1 METWQAILTSAGISA
16 LAVFSVY
23 VLTRRDRK
31 SEARLEAKSEMD
43 RWVGKVD
50 ATLDHI
56 KSDISKIQEAVQKI
70 FLKLE
75 KVDDSGSP
83 RVLTDLGKKV
93 SREIDA
99 VQWAERLCRSG
110 QLRKEVEG
118 KTDYQLQEFCF
129 DFVHKRLNPDDN
141 ERTKLE
147 SCAYENGLEVSSVR
161 RVLGIELRDKLMEI
175 VKGNPQ

>member
-1 METWQAILTSAGISA
+1 METWQAILISAGISA

-23 VLTRRDRK
+23 LLTRKDQK
-31 SEARLEAKSEMD
+31 SESKSEMD

-93 SREIDA
+93 SREINA
-99 VQWAERLCRSG
+99 AQWAERLCRSG

-118 KTDYQLQEFCF
+118 KTDYQIQEFCF
-129 DFVHKRLNPDDN
+129 DFVHNRLNPDDN
-141 ERTKLE
+141 EQRTLE
-147 SCAYENGLEVSSVR
+147 GCAYENGLEVSSVR
-161 RVLGIELRDKLMEI
+161 RVLGIELRDKVMELI
-175 VKGNPQ
+175 EQNPR